1 MQCTMYYK
9 YANFVP
15 NPAHK
20 KQILQYIASI
30 QQNKTLSNF
39 SSAMPSAGMPNALVL
54 DTQAIKN
61 AAYMIWADDNDV
73 TNVTTV
79 C

>member
-15 NPAHK
+15 KPAHK

-54 DTQAIKN
+54 DT
-61 AAYMIWADDNDV
+61 
-73 TNVTTV
+73 
-79 C
+79 